1 MKSPSTGRDDFDRI
15 GVTGLPSEVG
25 SIGLVSSAPTILSA
39 YEMSQHPLTRR
50 DTRVRF
56 SINNGST
63 QVGGN
68 SPEEREY
75 HQSSSFP
82 MNPPEPAHAPRT
94 HDPVSRSRRSTWSQP
109 EQFSAPQG
117 YYPNPYFDGQWG
129 GYDEDREHVQATRP
143 VPPGSR
149 FNLDEAEGIDP
160 RSPPG
165 HPYSLYSPQGRTVTQ
180 QPGVPNIQDRSGPNQ
195 NGRNTAATNIPL
207 ELDDANWGPSSR
219 YTAPPQ
225 NALRP
230 ALRRSYS
237 EDFST
242 PGVARVGSGSTLEAG
257 AQAPRGQ
264 AGIFSNLMQSYGF
277 SRRISEGSV
286 STAIDSR
293 YQSQVVSRAGSNESA
308 GALLRLRRMRRHDSA
323 LSQGGDALL
332 DDDDPRVTGVKPN
345 RIDDENKARET
356 FKHSLKLDKMGDPTI
371 VLNVNTIPDRQKF
384 ILRLAKALM
393 TYGAPSHRIESQLI
407 AAARVLEVDASFVH
421 LPSIIIAAF
430 GDPASNQSETHFVKS
445 GGGLDLG
452 KLHATHAIYRK
463 VVHDEIGA
471 KDGTLELT
479 KIMRQKPIYGLR
491 VRCVLALL
499 CSAIICPI
507 GFGGSFVDMW
517 IAGSAGATL
526 CWLQLYA
533 ASKSALYSNVFEIT
547 AAMMVSFVARGLSS
561 IRSGIFCYS
570 AISSA
575 GVVLILPGYLVL
587 CSSLELASK
596 NLISGSVKMVYA
608 IVYSLFLGFSL
619 TIGSDLYFVV
629 DSSARNR
636 RETATAILASQTI
649 IHGQFRS
656 DDMTVFPF
664 NGTFIFKNATSDLPS
679 SSFYQAKGCYRDAN
693 WPWYL
698 QDFPDWT
705 LFFLVPLFSLFGS
718 FASMQPLKSTQLPVM
733 VFISCAAFAA
743 NKAANR
749 YIFNRSDV
757 VSAIGAFVVGVLGNL
772 YSRIFRGTAFV
783 VMVNG
788 IGFLI
793 PSGIA
798 AAGGLA
804 QNYRGSEGDQYSSG
818 LSLGFRMVQVAI
830 GVTVGLFGSGLIVY
844 SFGSRK
850 RGALFAF

>member
-1 MKSPSTGRDDFDRI
+1 
-15 GVTGLPSEVG
+15 
-25 SIGLVSSAPTILSA
+25 
-39 YEMSQHPLTRR
+39 MSQHPLARR

-56 SINNGST
+56 SIDD
-63 QVGGN
+63 GN
-68 SPEEREY
+68 PQAGDNPPGDGEHR
-75 HQSSSFP
+75 QSNSFP
-82 MNPPEPAHAPRT
+82 VIHPEHVHVPRA
-94 HDPVSRSRRSTWSQP
+94 HDPVSHLGRSTWSQP
-109 EQFSAPQG
+109 GPFSPPQG
-117 YYPNPYFDGQWG
+117 YYPNPYFDGQWNG
-129 GYDEDREHVQATRP
+129 RGHGTGSVQAARP
-143 VPPGSR
+143 MPPGSR
-149 FNLDEAEGIDP
+149 FSLDETDETEPRNAPEID
-160 RSPPG
+160 
-165 HPYSLYSPQGRTVTQ
+165 HPLHPPQGRTKPQ
-180 QPGVPNIQDRSGPNQ
+180 QSSDPSMQNRDDPYENEGDATGRAISNHPSGA
-195 NGRNTAATNIPL
+195 NGA
-207 ELDDANWGPSSR
+207 EPSLR
-219 YTAPPQ
+219 HPVPPQ
-225 NALRP
+225 NVLRS
-230 ALRRSYS
+230 AMRRSYS

-242 PGVARVGSGSTLEAG
+242 PGVARAASGSTLEAG
-257 AQAPRGQ
+257 TQAPRGQ
-264 AGIFSNLMQSYGF
+264 PGVFSNLMQSYGF
-277 SRRISEGSV
+277 SGRTSEGSV

-293 YQSQVVSRAGSNESA
+293 YQSQAVSRANSNDSV
-308 GALLRLRRMRRHDSA
+308 GALLRLRRMRRRDSA
-323 LSQGGDALL
+323 LSLGGDALL

-356 FKHSLKLDKMGDPTI
+356 FKDSLKLDKLGDPTI
-371 VLNVNTIPDRQKF
+371 VLNVNTVPDRQKF

-445 GGGLDLG
+445 SGGLDLG
-452 KLHATHAIYRK
+452 KLHTTHTIYRK

-479 KIMRQKPIYGLR
+479 KLMRQKPIYGLR
-491 VRCVLALL
+491 IRCVLALL
-499 CSAIICPI
+499 CSAIICPV
-507 GFGGSFVDMW
+507 GFGGSFADMW
-517 IAGSAGATL
+517 IAGCAGATI
-526 CWLQLYA
+526 CWLQLHA
-533 ASKSALYSNVFEIT
+533 ASKSALYSNVFEIS

-561 IRSGIFCYS
+561 IPSGIFCYS

-575 GVVLILPGYLVL
+575 GVVLILPGYMVL

-619 TIGSDLYFVV
+619 TIGSDLYFLV
-629 DSSARNR
+629 DTSARHR
-636 RETATAILASQTI
+636 REAATAALDSQVI

-656 DDMTVFPF
+656 DNTTVFPF
-664 NGTFIFKNATSDLPS
+664 NGTFIFKNATIDTPS
-679 SSFYQAKGCYRDAN
+679 TSHYQAKGCYRDPN

-698 QDFPDWT
+698 QDLPMWT
-705 LFFLVPLFSLFGS
+705 LFILVPLFSLFGS

-772 YSRIFRGTAFV
+772 YSRVFRGTAFV

>member
-1 MKSPSTGRDDFDRI
+1 M
-15 GVTGLPSEVG
+15 
-25 SIGLVSSAPTILSA
+25 
-39 YEMSQHPLTRR
+39 
-50 DTRVRF
+50 
-56 SINNGST
+56 
-63 QVGGN
+63 
-68 SPEEREY
+68 
-75 HQSSSFP
+75 
-82 MNPPEPAHAPRT
+82 
-94 HDPVSRSRRSTWSQP
+94 
-109 EQFSAPQG
+109 
-117 YYPNPYFDGQWG
+117 
-129 GYDEDREHVQATRP
+129 
-143 VPPGSR
+143 
-149 FNLDEAEGIDP
+149 
-160 RSPPG
+160 
-165 HPYSLYSPQGRTVTQ
+165 
-180 QPGVPNIQDRSGPNQ
+180 
-195 NGRNTAATNIPL
+195 
-207 ELDDANWGPSSR
+207 
-219 YTAPPQ
+219 
-225 NALRP
+225 
-230 ALRRSYS
+230 RRSYS
-237 EDFST
+237 QDFST
-242 PGVARVGSGSTLEAG
+242 PGVIRAGSGSALEAG

-264 AGIFSNLMQSYGF
+264 PGVFSNLMQSYGF
-277 SRRISEGSV
+277 SRRLSEGSV

-293 YQSQVVSRAGSNESA
+293 YQSQAVSRANSNESA
-308 GALLRLRRMRRHDSA
+308 GALLRLRRMRRRDSA
-323 LSQGGDALL
+323 LSLGGDTLL
-332 DDDDPRVTGVKPN
+332 DDDDPRVTGAKPN

-356 FKHSLKLDKMGDPTI
+356 FKDSLKLDKMGDPTI
-371 VLNVNTIPDRQKF
+371 VLNINTIPDRQKF

-452 KLHATHAIYRK
+452 RLHETHAIYRK

-479 KIMRQKPIYGLR
+479 KLMRQKPIYGLR
-491 VRCVLALL
+491 IRCVLALL
-499 CSAIICPI
+499 CSAIICPL

-517 IAGSAGATL
+517 IAGCAGATL

-533 ASKSALYSNVFEIT
+533 ASKSALYSNVFEIS

-561 IRSGIFCYS
+561 IPSGIFCYS

-575 GVVLILPGYLVL
+575 GVVLILPGYMVL

-619 TIGSDLYFVV
+619 TIGSDLYFLV
-629 DSSARNR
+629 DKSARHR
-636 RETATAILASQTI
+636 RESATVAMASQII

-656 DDMTVFPF
+656 DNMTIFPF
-664 NGTFIFKNATSDLPS
+664 NGTFIFKNATADTPS
-679 SSFYQAKGCYRDAN
+679 NSHYQAKGCYRDPN

-698 QDFPDWT
+698 QDFPGWT
-705 LFFLVPLFSLFGS
+705 LFILVPFFSLFGS

-733 VFISCAAFAA
+733 VFISSAAFAA

-772 YSRIFRGTAFV
+772 YSRVFRGTAFV

>member
-1 MKSPSTGRDDFDRI
+1 
-15 GVTGLPSEVG
+15 
-25 SIGLVSSAPTILSA
+25 
-39 YEMSQHPLTRR
+39 MSQYPLTRR

-56 SINNGST
+56 SIDNGNIQAGDSPPR
-63 QVGGN
+63 GG
-68 SPEEREY
+68 EHR
-75 HQSSSFP
+75 QSNSFP
-82 MNPPEPAHAPRT
+82 VIPPESVHAPRT
-94 HDPVSRSRRSTWSQP
+94 HNPTFHSRHSTWSQP
-109 EQFSAPQG
+109 EPFSPPHG
-117 YYPNPYFDGQWG
+117 YYPNPRFDGQWNERSQ
-129 GYDEDREHVQATRP
+129 DARSVQAARP
-143 VPPGSR
+143 MPPGSR
-149 FNLDEAEGIDP
+149 FILDGIEDTNP
-160 RSPPG
+160 
-165 HPYSLYSPQGRTVTQ
+165 HSLYNSREGTGIQHTDGLNAQGEGD
-180 QPGVPNIQDRSGPNQ
+180 PYENDGNPA
-195 NGRNTAATNIPL
+195 GRPL
-207 ELDDANWGPSSR
+207 SR
-219 YTAPPQ
+219 HPAPPQ
-225 NALRP
+225 HVLRS
-230 ALRRSYS
+230 AMRRSYS

-242 PGVARVGSGSTLEAG
+242 PGVIRAGSGSALEAG
-257 AQAPRGQ
+257 AQAPRGEP
-264 AGIFSNLMQSYGF
+264 GVFSNIMQSYGF
-277 SRRISEGSV
+277 SRRLSEGSV

-293 YQSQVVSRAGSNESA
+293 YQSQAVSRANSNESA
-308 GALLRLRRMRRHDSA
+308 GALLRLRRMRRRDSA
-323 LSQGGDALL
+323 LSLGGDALL
-332 DDDDPRVTGVKPN
+332 DDDDPRVTGVKAN

-356 FKHSLKLDKMGDPTI
+356 FKDSLKLDKMGDPTI
-371 VLNVNTIPDRQKF
+371 VLNINTIPDRQKF

-445 GGGLDLG
+445 SGGLDLG
-452 KLHATHAIYRK
+452 RLHTTHAIYRK

-479 KIMRQKPIYGLR
+479 KLMRQKPIYGLR
-491 VRCVLALL
+491 IRCILALL
-499 CSAIICPI
+499 CSAIICPL
-507 GFGGSFVDMW
+507 GL
-517 IAGSAGATL
+517 A
-526 CWLQLYA
+526 LYA
-533 ASKSALYSNVFEIT
+533 ASKSALYSNVFEIS

-561 IRSGIFCYS
+561 VPSGIFCYS

-575 GVVLILPGYLVL
+575 GVVLILPGYMVL

-608 IVYSLFLGFSL
+608 ISHD
-619 TIGSDLYFVV
+619 GSDLYFLV
-629 DSSARNR
+629 DTGARHR
-636 RETATAILASQTI
+636 RESATAAMASQVI

-656 DDMTVFPF
+656 DNMTIFPF
-664 NGTFIFKNATSDLPS
+664 NGTFIFKNATADTPS
-679 SSFYQAKGCYRDAN
+679 NSHYQAKGCYRDPG

-698 QDFPDWT
+698 QDFPGWT
-705 LFFLVPLFSLFGS
+705 LFILVPFFSLFGS

-733 VFISCAAFAA
+733 VFISSAAFAA

-772 YSRIFRGTAFV
+772 YSRVFRGTAFV